1 MLMPGG
7 ALVNKSVFQLL
18 RHRQKWFNGR
28 HGRRAQP
35 VRPDC
40 EGIGSSRPALHA
52 THILRALMA
61 DARKF
66 DWLIPLAARQFAS
79 WKGNGGSGRR
89 FVLPDIGLERLFRDV
104 QGARF
109 HRPQLRFSGRLALGL
124 DVEE

>member
-7 ALVNKSVFQLL
+7 VLVNKSVFQLL
-18 RHRQKWFNGR
+18 RHRQKRFNGR

-35 VRPDC
+35 VLPDC
-40 EGIGSSRPALHA
+40 EGTGSSRPRWTPL
-52 THILRALMA
+52 ILRELMA

-66 DWLIPLAARQFAS
+66 DWLTPLAARQFAS